1 VRKWQILSEHND
13 EVVKELKAL
22 LAKCRLPDQNLEEIL
37 LLAARWHDAGKAHKV
52 FQSAA
57 LGNPPEAD
65 PSLIWGKTGRGNI
78 SYARKGFR
86 HELASALAILQ
97 IGMPDLVAYLVGAH
111 HGKIRVSIRSLPI
124 ETPPGNPDL
133 RFARGIW
140 EGDVLPQTELG
151 DGHRLPE
158 TILDLSFMD
167 FGNGPRG
174 PSWLARILSLR
185 DDIAMGPFR
194 IAYLESLLRAADWR
208 ASQKKDEGND

>member
-1 VRKWQILSEHND
+1 M
-13 EVVKELKAL
+13 VKELKAL
-22 LAKCRLPDQNLEEIL
+22 LAKCQVSDQKLIDML
-37 LLAARWHDAGKAHKV
+37 LLAARWHDAGKAHEI

-57 LGNPPEAD
+57 LGIPPEAD
-65 PSLIWGKTGRGNI
+65 PSCIWGKTGRGGI
-78 SYARKGFR
+78 LYARKDFR

-97 IGMPDLVAYLVGAH
+97 NGLPDLVAYLAAAH
-111 HGKIRVSIRSLPI
+111 HGKIRLSIRSLPI

-133 RFARGIW
+133 RFARGIR

-158 TILDLSFMD
+158 TILDLSLMD

-174 PSWLARILSLR
+174 PSWLARSLSLR
-185 DDIAMGPFR
+185 DDIAVGPFR